1 MAQNEQPHSKQRIL
15 KRGKLH
21 ALQGLKECSIILA
34 TMEMQ
39 IKITMSFYVT
49 PVKVTMTVKLSKMWY
64 KMNNLIFLLGV
75 QTCTAILEVNM
86 TVP

>member
-1 MAQNEQPHSKQRIL
+1 
-15 KRGKLH
+15 
-21 ALQGLKECSIILA
+21 
-34 TMEMQ
+34 MEMQ